1 MKDSGRRISHPAIE
15 FLLLRWNAEKLF
27 GEFLKPAQAKVFRLT
42 HPRLRIDLRL
52 GERHHKGVNG
62 GGSLLSDKT
71 PPRRSQI
78 PDRSCGS
85 CGGEGSAFVA
95 AWPRPRCPPPPW
107 PAVAMTAEMRKRV
120 TRIDAGGSKRFSIS
134 VSLLLFLSVIKRALS
149 AFAPIVLFAFLL
161 EKLPSRMKFHLPV
174 CCPGFRENLRIIVG
188 QLIANRIRSSR
199 REPLDDVQSVAVIKH
214 LGPAR
219 FVRSEGPLL

>member
-71 PPRRSQI
+71 PPRRSQFQI
-78 PDRSCGS
+78 DRADHVESKARHSLQPGRVL
-85 CGGEGSAFVA
+85 AV
-95 AWPRPRCPPPPW
+95 RLPP
-107 PAVAMTAEMRKRV
+107 
-120 TRIDAGGSKRFSIS
+120 G
-134 VSLLLFLSVIKRALS
+134 
-149 AFAPIVLFAFLL
+149 
-161 EKLPSRMKFHLPV
+161 
-174 CCPGFRENLRIIVG
+174 
-188 QLIANRIRSSR
+188 R
-199 REPLDDVQSVAVIKH
+199 RW
-214 LGPAR
+214 R
-219 FVRSEGPLL
+219 